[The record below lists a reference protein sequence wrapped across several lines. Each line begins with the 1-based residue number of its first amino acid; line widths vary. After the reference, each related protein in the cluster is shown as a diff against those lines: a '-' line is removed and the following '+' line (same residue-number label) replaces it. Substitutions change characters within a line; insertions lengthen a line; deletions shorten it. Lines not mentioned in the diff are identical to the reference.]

1 MVFGLFENNGSL
13 DLRVDGASFA
23 PGQKITGT
31 VVLKLAKTMQAR
43 GLRVL
48 FYGEIMASSG
58 KHRRIQRI
66 LQTRQAISGEKLY
79 SRGESYDF
87 ELCVPMPVEMQ
98 VPDNAL
104 GDAMAGLMGVARPRG
119 WFVHA
124 TLDIPGSADLNK
136 RVQVSVA
143 GEMIKTVKV
152 PGNTREEQ
160 MAITMHNIETERK
173 LNAGIALFGDSPLE
187 SKPAQPPAKPV

>member
-1 MVFGLFENNGSL
+1 MVFGFFEGGSL
-13 DLRVDGASFA
+13 DLRLNGNSFS

-31 VVLKLAKTMQAR
+31 VVVNPDKPKQAR

-48 FYGEIMASSG
+48 FYGEILVHSG
-58 KHRRIQRI
+58 KGHHIQRI
-66 LQTRQAISGEKLY
+66 LQTRQVISGEKLY

-87 ELCVPMPVEMQ
+87 ELYIPMPLEMQ

-104 GDAMAGLMGVARPRG
+104 GDAIAGLAGIARPRG

-124 TLDIPGSADLNK
+124 TLDIPKSADLNK
-136 RVQVSVA
+136 RVQIIMA

-152 PGNTREEQ
+152 PGNTKEEQ
-160 MAITMHNIETERK
+160 MAITMHNIEMQRK

-187 SKPAQPPAKPV
+187 SKPAQPPSKPV